1 MSTDTHP
8 RAVPAASAD
17 DAGLPADLRRIA
29 ASPAYHTLRA
39 RRNAM
44 ALRLT
49 LLMCAIYYGF
59 VLMIA
64 FGKTT
69 LAQTLD
75 GVVTLGIP
83 LGVGVIVSAIVIT
96 GLYVRRANREF
107 DHLTAEAVRAA
118 SAKSA

>member
-1 MSTDTHP
+1 MSMDT
-8 RAVPAASAD
+8 RSKTAAEEVGGLSAE
-17 DAGLPADLRRIA
+17 LRRIA
-29 ASPAYHTLRA
+29 ASPAYHTLRK
-39 RRNAM
+39 RRNAL

-64 FGKTT
+64 FGKAT

-83 LGVGVIVSAIVIT
+83 LGLGVIVSAVLIT

-107 DHLTAEAVRAA
+107 DRLTAEAVRAA
-118 SAKSA
+118 GQPS